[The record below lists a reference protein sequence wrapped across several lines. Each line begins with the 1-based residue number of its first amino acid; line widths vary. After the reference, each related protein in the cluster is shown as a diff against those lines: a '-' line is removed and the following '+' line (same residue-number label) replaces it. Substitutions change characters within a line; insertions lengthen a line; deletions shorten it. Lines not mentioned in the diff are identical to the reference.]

1 MPSVCGPAYITI
13 PIVSMYPVVT
23 IVLAATLLR
32 ERAGKPAVLG
42 VLLALGAIILL
53 SIQEPGNTPVHG

>member
-1 MPSVCGPAYITI
+1 
-13 PIVSMYPVVT
+13 MYPVVT

-42 VLLALGAIILL
+42 VLLALGAIVLL